1 MRILK
6 PRKYTSNSDIKNA
19 YNKQGFVSIKNY
31 INKKDLIEIKNDIN
45 KVCKSFYKKKI
56 FFHY

>member
-6 PRKYTSNSDIKNA
+6 PRKHTSNSDIKND

-45 KVCKSFYKKKI
+45 KVCK
-56 FFHY
+56 FF

>member
-6 PRKYTSNSDIKNA
+6 PRKYTSNSDIKND

-31 INKKDLIEIKNDIN
+31 INKKDLIELKNDIN
-45 KVCKSFYKKKI
+45 NS
-56 FFHY
+56 